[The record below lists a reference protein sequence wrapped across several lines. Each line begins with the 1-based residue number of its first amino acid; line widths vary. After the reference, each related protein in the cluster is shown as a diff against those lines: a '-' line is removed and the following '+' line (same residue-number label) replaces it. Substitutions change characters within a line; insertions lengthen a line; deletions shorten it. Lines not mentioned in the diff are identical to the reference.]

1 MRILVVEGDESVASF
16 VKQGLEAY
24 QYAVDVACDGEQA
37 ESLVNEADFDL
48 VILDLVLPK
57 VAGFEVL
64 NCIRSQKPSLPV
76 LIMSGWASAQDRLK
90 GLELGAS
97 DCLDIPFAI
106 SELSARVGAL
116 SRRFPDLLGPV
127 RPAQEYRL
135 RFEQMKHLLGLPP
148 SFGFLVEAYGPYPQG
163 HSQAVS
169 WLAIQIATHM
179 GLSQLEIEETRLGG
193 LLHDIGKSRVP
204 LHVLNKSALST
215 AEEFEVMKSHAAKGE
230 QMLDP
235 LKMKAIGRIVRHH
248 HERYDGKGY
257 PDGLAGD
264 KIPLGARIVAVAECF
279 EDMVSDLPYKSTRT
293 FKEALA
299 ELRDC
304 SGTQFDPKVVT
315 AFLNWLEVHGD
326 PREQQ

>member
-1 MRILVVEGDESVASF
+1 MRILVVESDESVASF
-16 VKQGLEAY
+16 LKQGLESD
-24 QYAVDVACDGEQA
+24 QYAVDVANDGARA
-37 ESLVNEADFDL
+37 ESLVDKADFDL

-57 VAGFEVL
+57 VDGFEVL
-64 NCIRSQKPSLPV
+64 NHIRSRKPPLPV
-76 LIMSGWASAQDRLK
+76 LIISIWASAQDRMK

-97 DCLDIPFAI
+97 DYLGIPFAI
-106 SELSARVGAL
+106 NELSAKVRA
-116 SRRFPDLLGPV
+116 LLGRSPDSLGTV
-127 RPAQEYRL
+127 RQAQEYRR

-148 SFGFLVEAYGPYPQG
+148 SFGFVVEAYGSYPKG

-179 GLSQLEIEETRLGG
+179 GLSQAEIEEIRLGG
-193 LLHDIGKSRVP
+193 LLHDIGKNHVP
-204 LHVLNKSALST
+204 LHLLNKPGLLT
-215 AEEFEVMKSHAAKGE
+215 AEEFEIMKSHAARGE
-230 QMLDP
+230 QMLEP

-257 PDGLAGD
+257 PDGLAED

-279 EDMVSDLPYKSTRT
+279 EDMVSDLPYKSART

-299 ELRDC
+299 ELRNC

-315 AFLNWLEVHGD
+315 AFLNWLEIHGD